1 MSVYVDSFAKKGCF
15 MKLLMFSKMLK
26 NIGGLNVDE
35 AGEYIAK
42 MGFDGVDLTVRPG
55 GHVLPQNVSKELP
68 RALEIL
74 NLKGLSVPMITSS
87 ITSAEEKFAEEVF
100 KTASE
105 CGVQFIKLGYWRY
118 EGFGTIRKQIE
129 RVRNEN
135 LKGICRL
142 SEEYNVTAGIHIH
155 SGDFL
160 TSNPVVVY
168 LLLRD
173 YDPSHLCA
181 YIDPGHMAVEG
192 GLSGWKIGMDILREH
207 IRMVAVKDFGW
218 FQETDPGTGEKK
230 WKVRTVPLS
239 EGLVPW
245 KEIFEYLKRLN
256 FDGPVSLHSE
266 YHDVD
271 LQGLIRRTESDLQY
285 LKEILRGLEAL

>member
-1 MSVYVDSFAKKGCF
+1 
-15 MKLLMFSKMLK
+15 MFSKMLK
-26 NIGGLNVDE
+26 NIGNLTVEESGK
-35 AGEYIAK
+35 YIAQ

-55 GHVLPQNVSKELP
+55 GHVSPQEASEKLPKAVET
-68 RALEIL
+68 L
-74 NLKGLSVPMITSS
+74 NSKGLNVPMITSS
-87 ITSAEEKFAEEVF
+87 ITSADEKFAAEIF
-100 KTASE
+100 KAASE
-105 CGVQFIKLGYWRY
+105 CGVKFIKLGYWRY
-118 EGFGTIRKQIE
+118 EGFGTIKRQIE
-129 RVRNEN
+129 DVRNDN
-135 LKGICRL
+135 LRGLSKL
-142 SEEYNVTAGIHIH
+142 SEEFNVTAGLHIH

-160 TSNPVVVY
+160 TSNAAVVY

-173 YDPSHLCA
+173 YDPQYLCA

-218 FQETDPGTGEKK
+218 FQETDPGTGEKR

-245 KEIFEYLKRLN
+245 KEVFEYLKRLN

-271 LQGLIRRTESDLQY
+271 LQGLIRRTESDLRY

>member
-1 MSVYVDSFAKKGCF
+1 ME
-15 MKLLMFSKMLK
+15 LLMFSKMLK
-26 NIGGLNVDE
+26 NIGNLNVEE
-35 AGEYIAK
+35 AGNYIAK

-55 GHVLPQNVSKELP
+55 GHVSPQEVTEELP
-68 RALEIL
+68 RAVKNL
-74 NLKGLSVPMITSS
+74 NSKGLSVPMITSS
-87 ITSAEEKFAEEVF
+87 ITSADEKFAVEIF

-105 CGVQFIKLGYWRY
+105 CGVKFIKLGYWRY
-118 EGFGTIRKQIE
+118 EGFGTIKKQIE
-129 RVRNEN
+129 HVRDNN
-135 LKGICRL
+135 LRGLSKL
-142 SEEYNVTAGIHIH
+142 SEEYSVTAGLHIH

-173 YDPSHLCA
+173 YDPQYLCA

-192 GLSGWKIGMDILREH
+192 GLSGWKIGMDILQEH

-218 FQETDPGTGEKK
+218 FQEVDPKTGEER
-230 WKVRTVPLS
+230 WKAHTVPLS

-245 KEIFEYLKRLN
+245 GEVFGYLKRIN

-271 LQGLIRRTESDLQY
+271 FQGLISRTEADLHY
-285 LKEILRGLEAL
+285 LKETLKRLNMS

>member
-1 MSVYVDSFAKKGCF
+1 ME
-15 MKLLMFSKMLK
+15 LLMFSKMLK
-26 NIGGLNVDE
+26 NVGSLTIEE

-55 GHVLPQNVSKELP
+55 GHISPREVLKELP
-68 RALEIL
+68 KAVENL
-74 NLKGLSVPMITSS
+74 NSKGLSVPMITTNV
-87 ITSAEEKFAEEVF
+87 TSADEKFAAEIF

-105 CGVQFIKLGYWRY
+105 CGVRFIKLGYWRY
-118 EGFGTIRKQIE
+118 EGFGTIRKTIK
-129 RVRNEN
+129 RVRDDN
-135 LKGICRL
+135 LKGLYRL
-142 SEEYNVTAGIHIH
+142 SEEYNVTAGLHIH

-173 YDPSHLCA
+173 YDPRYLCA

-192 GLSGWKIGMDILREH
+192 GLSGWKIGMDILREY
-207 IRMVAVKDFGW
+207 IRMVAVKDYGW
-218 FQETDPGTGEKK
+218 FQETDPETGEKR
-230 WKVRTVPLS
+230 WRARTVPLS

-245 KEIFEYLKRLN
+245 REVFSYLKEIN

-271 LQGLIRRTESDLQY
+271 FQGLIRRTEIDLKY
-285 LKEILRGLEAL
+285 LKETLRNLEIS

>member
-1 MSVYVDSFAKKGCF
+1 ME
-15 MKLLMFSKMLK
+15 LLMFSKMLK
-26 NIGGLNVDE
+26 NVGNLTIEE

-55 GHVLPQNVSKELP
+55 GHISPREVLKELP
-68 RALEIL
+68 KAVENL
-74 NLKGLSVPMITSS
+74 NSKGLSVPMITTNV
-87 ITSAEEKFAEEVF
+87 TSADEKFTAEIF

-105 CGVQFIKLGYWRY
+105 CGVRFIKLGYWRY
-118 EGFGTIRKQIE
+118 GGFGTIKKQIE
-129 RVRNEN
+129 HVRDDDLNG
-135 LKGICRL
+135 LCKL
-142 SEEYNVTAGIHIH
+142 SEEHNVTAGLHIH

-160 TSNPVVVY
+160 TSNPVVVH

-173 YDPSHLCA
+173 YDPQYLCA

-192 GLSGWKIGMDILREH
+192 GLSGWKIGMDILQEH

-218 FQETDPGTGEKK
+218 FQEEDPKTGGKR
-230 WKVRTVPLS
+230 WRARTVPLS
-239 EGLVPW
+239 EGLVSW
-245 KEIFEYLKRLN
+245 GEVFSYLKQIN

-271 LQGLIRRTESDLQY
+271 FQGLIRRTEVDLQY
-285 LKEILRGLEAL
+285 LKETLKRLGMA